1 MIVYSKQRR
10 FHMADYYS
18 TLGVNKNASDKDIR
32 QAFRKAARKF
42 HPDLNPGDKDAE
54 ARFKEINEA
63 YGVLSDGD
71 SRKKYDR
78 YGDRWKHADQIEEQS
93 RRARSSPFGWSS
105 HGQGGNPF
113 GQETYT
119 DLGDF
124 LGARGDPFGL
134 GRSRRRSRIR
144 SETSVE
150 VSLEDAFTGT
160 TVVATLT
167 VSGRARRYEVNIPP
181 GVDNGSTVRIT
192 PNDVTELM
200 FNVTVTPHTG
210 FTRRGD
216 NLYTEA
222 KIPFE
227 DVILGGEAETTTLDG
242 RRIRVRVPANS
253 QNGQSIRLRGQGMP
267 KLGSPDTRGD
277 LFVALRPELPTELT
291 DEMTELILK
300 IKELRSEDE

>member
-1 MIVYSKQRR
+1 
-10 FHMADYYS
+10 MANYYD
-18 TLGVNKNASDKDIR
+18 TLGVGKNASDKDIR

-42 HPDLNPGDKDAE
+42 HPDLNPGDKGAE
-54 ARFKEINEA
+54 AKFKEINEA

-78 YGDRWKHADQIEEQS
+78 HGDRWKHADQIEEQS

-105 HGQGGNPF
+105 HGSAGSPY

-119 DLGDF
+119 DLGDL

-181 GVDNGSTVRIT
+181 GVDNGSTIRIT
-192 PNDVTELM
+192 PDEATELM
-200 FNVTVTPHTG
+200 FNVKVTPHDS

-222 KIPFE
+222 SIPFE

-242 RRIRVRVPANS
+242 RRIRVKVPPSS

-267 KLGSPDTRGD
+267 KLGSPDTKGD

-300 IKELRSEDE
+300 IKELRSEVE